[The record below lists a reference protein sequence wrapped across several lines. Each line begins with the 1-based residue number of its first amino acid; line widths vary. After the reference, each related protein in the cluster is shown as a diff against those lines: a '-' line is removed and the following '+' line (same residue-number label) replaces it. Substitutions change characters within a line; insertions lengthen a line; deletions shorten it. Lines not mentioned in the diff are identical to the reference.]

1 MKKLEKSTTNAIID
15 AALKRTIILPLL
27 INKSP
32 VSVPFHIINL
42 GSCTSKLFNAYSFMY
57 HLSLDQGVQRAGDQ

>member
-1 MKKLEKSTTNAIID
+1 MMNVTID
-15 AALKRTIILPLL
+15 AALKRMIIPPLL
-27 INKSP
+27 INKLH
-32 VSVPFHIINL
+32 VSVLFYLTHL

>member
-1 MKKLEKSTTNAIID
+1 MTNVTID
-15 AALKRTIILPLL
+15 AVPKRTTLHHLL
-27 INKSP
+27 INKSH
-32 VSVPFHIINL
+32 VSVLIYLTAL